1 MQSLNGAARREHGPS
16 RWAFRFERLMLTPLF
31 RLFLRVVLPFA
42 IVLGGA
48 LLWLSDDARRESL
61 NLAISDLRR
70 DVATRPEFMVG
81 AMAIDGASTD
91 IAEEIRSLLP
101 ITFPISSFDL
111 DLPQMQAQ
119 VAELPAIGTVAVRVR
134 PGGILQFNIV
144 ERKPVMLWRTHAGL
158 SLVDTHGYVTGPA
171 MARVAYPEMGLIA
184 GAGADQH
191 VQEAMRLFEVAGP
204 LRHRMLGLV
213 RVGERRWD
221 LVLNRDQ
228 RIQLP
233 ETGAVQALDRVIALN
248 DARELLERDLLVVD
262 MRLASRPTIRL
273 SETAIE
279 DWWQTSA
286 MNLGASG
293 Q

>member
-1 MQSLNGAARREHGPS
+1 MQSLSGTQRRERGSS
-16 RWAFRFERLMLTPLF
+16 RWGFRFERLMLTPLF

-42 IVLGGA
+42 VVLGGA
-48 LLWLSDDARRESL
+48 LMWLSDDARRESL
-61 NLAISDLRR
+61 NLAVSDLRR

-81 AMAIDGASTD
+81 AMAIDGASTEV
-91 IAEEIRSLLP
+91 AEEIRGLLP
-101 ITFPISSFDL
+101 LTFPISSFDL
-111 DLPQMQAQ
+111 DLASMQDQ
-119 VAELPAIGTVAVRVR
+119 VAELPAIAKVAVRVR
-134 PGGILQFNIV
+134 PGGILQFNIS
-144 ERKPVMLWRTHAGL
+144 ERQPVVLWRTHAGL
-158 SLVDTHGYVTGPA
+158 SLVDTQGHVTGPA
-171 MARVAYPEMGLIA
+171 LARVAHPEMGLIA
-184 GAGADQH
+184 GKGADQH
-191 VQEAMRLFEVAGP
+191 VEEALRLFEVAGP

-228 RIQLP
+228 RILLP
-233 ETGAVQALDRVIALN
+233 ESGAVQALDRVIALN

-286 MNLGASG
+286 MNLGAIG